1 MLVAH
6 LERRIILLPSYL
18 QPKVVYFEHVRK
30 GLMQCLGVAST
41 GVSAYRP
48 SIILVS
54 FCDLIPKCDQ
64 YYEYSLSYMLEII
77 HVVRMLVVLR
87 QTYRLLLVICQCRNF
102 WVCIE

>member
-30 GLMQCLGVAST
+30 GLMQCLGVASM

-54 FCDLIPKCDQ
+54 FCDLIPNCDQ
-64 YYEYSLSYMLEII
+64 DECSLSLFAGDNNIPDK
-77 HVVRMLVVLR
+77 LR
-87 QTYRLLLVICQCRNF
+87 
-102 WVCIE
+102 